1 MKKIFLIILSLILV
15 SCSGNYKV
23 KNYKN
28 EIPKWYVENSESRFK
43 FFGKSQSDSE
53 SLEIALRKAEV
64 LAVGDAL
71 FKIKSNVN
79 AVKESYLL
87 DKQGKKNSSSTN
99 EISINYEEK
108 IVQAIEGYEITE
120 YKISKKKIYKT
131 KNGYK
136 VFLLIEFN
144 KKELFNS
151 LDRV

>member
-1 MKKIFLIILSLILV
+1 MNKFSLIILSLILI
-15 SCSGNYKV
+15 SCSGNYKI

-28 EIPKWYVENSESRFK
+28 EIPKWYVQNSESRFK

-53 SLEIALRKAEV
+53 SLEIAVRKAET

-79 AVKESYLL
+79 ALKERYLL
-87 DKQGKKNSSSTN
+87 DRQGKKNSSSSN
-99 EISINYEEK
+99 EMSVNYEEK
-108 IVQAIEGYEITE
+108 IVQAIENFKITE
-120 YKISKKKIYKT
+120 YKISKKKIFKT

-151 LDRV
+151 LDQV

>member
-1 MKKIFLIILSLILV
+1 MKKLFLIILSLILI
-15 SCSGNYKV
+15 SCSGTYKV

-53 SLEIALRKAEV
+53 SLEIAIRKAEV
-64 LAVGDAL
+64 LAVADAL

-79 AVKESYLL
+79 AVKENYLV
-87 DKQGKKNSSSTN
+87 DRQGKKNSSSTN
-99 EISINYEEK
+99 EITVSYEEK
-108 IVQAIEGYEITE
+108 IVQAIEDYEITR
-120 YKISKKKIYKT
+120 YKTSKKKIYKT

-151 LDRV
+151 LDQV

>member
-1 MKKIFLIILSLILV
+1 MKKLFLVILNLILI
-15 SCSGNYKV
+15 SCSGDYKV

-28 EIPKWYVENSESRFK
+28 EIPKWYVKNTESRFK
-43 FFGKSQSDSE
+43 FFGKSQSDSK
-53 SLEIALRKAEV
+53 SLEIALRKAEA

-87 DKQGKKNSSSTN
+87 DRQDKKNSLSTN
-99 EISINYEEK
+99 EISVNYEEK
-108 IVQAIEGYEITE
+108 IVQAIESYKITE
-120 YKISKKKIYKT
+120 YKTSKKKIYKT

-136 VFLLIEFN
+136 VFLLIEFD

-151 LDRV
+151 LDQV

>member
-1 MKKIFLIILSLILV
+1 MKKLFLVILSLILI
-15 SCSGNYKV
+15 SCSGDYKV

-28 EIPKWYVENSESRFK
+28 EIPKWYVKNTESRFK
-43 FFGKSQSDSE
+43 FFGKSQSDSK
-53 SLEIALRKAEV
+53 SLEIALRKAEA

-87 DKQGKKNSSSTN
+87 DRQDKKNSSSTN
-99 EISINYEEK
+99 EISVNYEEK
-108 IVQAIEGYEITE
+108 IVQAIESYKITE
-120 YKISKKKIYKT
+120 YKTSKKKIYKT

-136 VFLLIEFN
+136 VFLLIEFD

-151 LDRV
+151 LDQV

>member
-1 MKKIFLIILSLILV
+1 MNKLFLIIVSLILI
-15 SCSGNYKV
+15 SCSGNYKI

-28 EIPKWYVENSESRFK
+28 EIPKWYVQNSESRFK

-53 SLEIALRKAEV
+53 SLEIALRKAET

-79 AVKESYLL
+79 ALKESYLL
-87 DKQGKKNSSSTN
+87 DRQGKKNSSSSN
-99 EISINYEEK
+99 EISVNYEEK
-108 IVQAIEGYEITE
+108 IVQAIESFQITE
-120 YKISKKKIYKT
+120 YKTSKKKIYKT

-151 LDRV
+151 LDQV